1 MADERLLQLYIEAKG
16 KNVRSEKTLLRYQ
29 FCIKKFLQSENVKTE
44 DVTIDNIRSFLQKKC
59 DSDAKDSTIAMFI
72 EIFKSYFGW
81 LERNKLISVN
91 PMNYGNIRIER
102 TVQIIAPF

>member
-1 MADERLLQLYIEAKG
+1 MVNERLLQLYIESKRE
-16 KNVRSEKTLLRYQ
+16 NVRSEKTLLRYQ
-29 FCIKKFLQSENVKTE
+29 FCIENFLQSENVKTE

-59 DSDAKDSTIAMFI
+59 DSDAKDSTIATFI

-81 LERNKLISVN
+81 LKRNNFISVN
-91 PMNYGNIRIER
+91 PMDYGNIQIER